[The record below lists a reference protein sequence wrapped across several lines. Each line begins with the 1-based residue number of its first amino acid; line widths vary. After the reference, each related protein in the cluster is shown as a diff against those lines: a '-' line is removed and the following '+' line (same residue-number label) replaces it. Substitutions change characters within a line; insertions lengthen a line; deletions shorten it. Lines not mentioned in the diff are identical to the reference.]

1 MCASYHV
8 FVSLMGKRIF
18 WAGGSLLKAEC
29 FSGKAV
35 QVKRIVCTSSEVTH
49 MLLS

>member
-8 FVSLMGKRIF
+8 FVSLMGKRILG
-18 WAGGSLLKAEC
+18 AGGTLLKAEC
-29 FSGKAV
+29 SSGKAI
-35 QVKRIVCTSSEVTH
+35 QVKRIVGTPSEVTH